1 MEKPQHS
8 ILITKR
14 SALFL
19 INTNSC
25 IYELYLMIKKA
36 FDFAQMHDRM
46 VKTNALKIRNFK
58 ISHHLNNPKNLLI

>member
-1 MEKPQHS
+1 
-8 ILITKR
+8 
-14 SALFL
+14 
-19 INTNSC
+19 
-25 IYELYLMIKKA
+25 MIKKA